1 MLLEGLTLLLNLNVA
16 GARMQLLSCRR
27 WQGERPQMDF
37 DSKPHSPGLLITED
51 LDPRLKVDP
60 RAGKNQCELLSPG
73 YVCSQAEA
81 RYFRGSLSIL
91 DDSLICSAIYS
102 TITAHWIQS

>member
-1 MLLEGLTLLLNLNVA
+1 
-16 GARMQLLSCRR
+16 
-27 WQGERPQMDF
+27 MDF
-37 DSKPHSPGLLITED
+37 DSKPHSPGLLITEG

-81 RYFRGSLSIL
+81 RCG
-91 DDSLICSAIYS
+91 
-102 TITAHWIQS
+102 

>member
-16 GARMQLLSCRR
+16 GARKQLLSCRR
-27 WQGERPQMDF
+27 WQGESPQMDF
-37 DSKPHSPGLLITED
+37 DSKPHSPGLLITEG

-81 RYFRGSLSIL
+81 RYGGSLSIL
-91 DDSLICSAIYS
+91 DDSLPCSAIYS
-102 TITAHWIQS
+102 TITGHWTQR